1 MTGRR
6 RSGSLN
12 LILLGAPGAGKG
24 TQAQGIKDAFGIPQ
38 IATGDILRAAVA
50 AGTEVGL
57 KADSYMDRG
66 ELVPDDV
73 VVAIV
78 AEQLA
83 QDDCRDGW
91 LLDGFPRNAAQAEAL
106 EATIREKGLAPIDR
120 VVYLNVSEEEAV
132 RRISGR
138 RVCSNPECG
147 NTYHVEF
154 MPPPADMKCGK
165 CGAEVVQRD
174 DDRPETVRARL
185 ETYKRET
192 AELVERYRGAG
203 TLVEIDAEGKPE
215 EVTERIFTALKA
227 SGGWAPGIAV
237 KR

>member
-1 MTGRR
+1 M
-6 RSGSLN
+6 N

-57 KADSYMDRG
+57 RAKSYMDGG
-66 ELVPDDV
+66 ELVPDAV

-78 AEQLA
+78 AERLA
-83 QDDCRDGW
+83 QDDATEGW
-91 LLDGFPRNAAQAEAL
+91 LLDGFPRNAAQADAL
-106 EATIREKGLAPIDR
+106 EATIEEKRLKPVDR

-138 RVCSNPECG
+138 RVCSNAKCG

-154 MPPPADMKCGK
+154 MPPPTDMKCGK
-165 CGAEVVQRD
+165 CGAEVVRRD
-174 DDRPETVRARL
+174 DDGPETVRERF
-185 ETYKRET
+185 ETYKSET

-215 EVTERIFTALKA
+215 EVQERIFAGVRQA
-227 SGGWAPGIAV
+227 AAGCAG
-237 KR
+237 RE